1 MSSSRIVSRKSSCSE
16 TQSSRGTLSGASVQS
31 GGRNT
36 DSSTSIGSENDSR
49 SRANYS
55 GSVTHSISNNYF
67 DFAALY
73 DEQSS
78 IQTAEA
84 CAVGVS
90 PDLFSMEA
98 GTSNTV
104 QDDSRSHDEDD
115 TSQSVQQSSQAPSI
129 PSAAAQAVGVSAD
142 CAFIMA
148 ISDSSPDGD
157 DTSQS
162 VQQSSQAPSI
172 PSAAA
177 HAVGVSADCAFIMA
191 ISDSSPDGDDTSQS
205 VQQSSQAPSI
215 PSAAAQAVGV
225 SADCAFIRAITEEK
239 YDGSGDES
247 EAVQPLASP
256 DRLRWDD
263 EPGRGGANS
272 DAASLEVS
280 AITSVRSTYTQP
292 PPPAALNQLRFSS
305 LGLHGRKN
313 ESEVLMGC
321 FERFVTKLAERQSF
335 VAEGEGGELTVRSN
349 ANSSEVV
356 FISGESGTGK
366 VSWSWWMKKVAA
378 SFI

>member
-36 DSSTSIGSENDSR
+36 DPSTSIGSENDSR

-90 PDLFSMEA
+90 PDL
-98 GTSNTV
+98 G
-104 QDDSRSHDEDD
+104 DD

-177 HAVGVSADCAFIMA
+177 HAIGVN
-191 ISDSSPDGDDTSQS
+191 
-205 VQQSSQAPSI
+205 
-215 PSAAAQAVGV
+215 
-225 SADCAFIRAITEEK
+225 ADCAFIRAITEEK

-321 FERFVTKLAERQSF
+321 FERFVTRLAERQSF

>member
-104 QDDSRSHDEDD
+104 QDDSRSHDE
-115 TSQSVQQSSQAPSI
+115 
-129 PSAAAQAVGVSAD
+129 
-142 CAFIMA
+142 
-148 ISDSSPDGD
+148 
-157 DTSQS
+157 
-162 VQQSSQAPSI
+162 
-172 PSAAA
+172 
-177 HAVGVSADCAFIMA
+177 
-191 ISDSSPDGDDTSQS
+191 DDTSQS

-366 VSWSWWMKKVAA
+366 VSWSWWMKKVAS